1 MICIT
6 FRSIAFICAI
16 SLFFLNACTPSKRI
30 VYFQDV
36 PAGKTDTLKLTVDH
50 RIRAND
56 ILHITVS
63 SLSAEMDNIV
73 NAVNASG
80 AAVNAIPGYLV
91 SQQGQIEMPF
101 AGIVNVAGLTPV
113 AAKDTV
119 RSLLSPYLKDP
130 RVNLRVAN
138 FKISL
143 LGEVN
148 RPGTYNIPSEKVS
161 ILEAL
166 SLAGDL
172 TIAAR
177 RDNVLIIREQDGIR
191 VYERLDLR
199 NSELFKSPYYYLQ
212 SNDVIYIEPGRG
224 KIAQN
229 DTRTWQVLTFVAT
242 TLSLATIIL
251 TRAKL

>member
-1 MICIT
+1 MN
-6 FRSIAFICAI
+6 FRSYFFFCAI
-16 SLFFLNACTPSKRI
+16 MLLFFLNACTPAKKI
-30 VYFQDV
+30 TYFQDV
-36 PAGKTDTLKLTVDH
+36 QAGKTDTLKLVIDH

-56 ILHITVS
+56 ILNITVS
-63 SLSAEMDNIV
+63 SLSPDMDNIV
-73 NAVNASG
+73 NSVNAAG
-80 AAVNAIPGYLV
+80 AAVNSVPGYLV
-91 SQQGQIEMPF
+91 SPQGEIEMPF
-101 AGIVNVAGLTPV
+101 AGNVKVAGLSPA

-119 RSLLSPYLKDP
+119 RSLLRPYLKDP

-138 FKISL
+138 FKVSI

-148 RPGTYNIPSEKVS
+148 RPGTYTIPSEKVS

-172 TIAAR
+172 TITAR
-177 RDNVLIIREQDGIR
+177 RDNVLIIREQEGTR
-191 VYERLDLR
+191 TYERMDLR
-199 NSELFKSPYYYLQ
+199 KSDLFTSPYYYLQ
-212 SNDVIYIEPGRG
+212 SNDLIYIEPGRG

-229 DTRTWQVLTFVAT
+229 DTRQWQVLTFVAT